1 MIQLFEKDATS
12 FERMGITVLKPVS
25 CIVHEE
31 KNGDF
36 SLEMVVAEDDEL
48 CREERIVFAPTP
60 KNGNQ
65 PFRIYDVERQIGVE
79 KRVKARHVFYDLL
92 DNFLEDV
99 RPTGNGAFALQRL
112 LNETQYPSGFTGTS
126 DIETSATAYWEM
138 KNPVEALI
146 GTDENSFVN
155 RWGGVADRDK
165 FTVTMRK
172 NGGRDNAVRIRY
184 GKNLESCGLHC
195 NYENIV
201 TRIMPTGLKADGQTL
216 LKLPEKYV
224 DSEHVNEYNAPKI
237 LRVHYSNI
245 KVGESEGSYPT
256 EEEAC
261 AALRA
266 AAKSEFESGADLP
279 EITGT
284 ISVVDLRQT
293 REYKTVKALE
303 TIYPFDTLEVEMPGE
318 NGKMTLVSVD
328 MQAYDYN
335 CLTEN
340 YTKITIGEQNY
351 IGDLVKTVLK
361 KVSDKLSEEGIA
373 SLPERVQQATELITT
388 ALGGHVVKRENE
400 LLIMDTK
407 DPKTASRVW
416 RWNLNGLGY
425 SKTGYEGPY
434 ALAMT
439 MDGQINADFIT
450 VGTLSA
456 NLIKSGVLMSKNGA
470 SWINMDDG
478 TFCFRVVKDAWMDVD
493 TGEMSYEYQ
502 KVLELTDKFLHIY
515 GVLKSTEFPNLS
527 VSIGSLPYAN
537 AGGAF
542 AVSDINDE
550 GAMFTVY
557 KDSGNSCYWE
567 ASLHSTGNGYL
578 CKYIKTTEE
587 DIYVENYN
595 FGKVVYFK
603 AGKENFE
610 ISNGVLSIGSQHASF
625 QINSNFSGN
634 VFFNFY
640 EPKEGNYYVERYIFC
655 RGTGSGSDVADVS
668 CKNVYSYGKAYVTD
682 LISIG
687 SDSEN
692 YKNYKLSV
700 FGKAC
705 ADTWEVNS
713 DRNAKENIVEK
724 SDITAIDGIK
734 SLRFYAYDYKTHEDT
749 QKSEAESTWETV
761 QAVKLNTSTPVTEE
775 KSEKT
780 PVHVELGI
788 MTDEA
793 PAEILG
799 IEGKSINL
807 YAYSSY
813 IAKAVQELI
822 EKSDEQEKRIAA
834 LETELQALKN
844 EKSTQ

>member
-12 FERMGITVLKPVS
+12 FERMGIAVLKPVS

-146 GTDENSFVN
+146 GTDENSFIN

-224 DSEHVNEYNAPKI
+224 DSEHLNDYNAPKV

-245 KVGESEGSYPT
+245 KVGENEGDYKT
-256 EEEAC
+256 ETEAC

-266 AAKSEFESGADLP
+266 AAKAEFENGADLP
-279 EITGT
+279 EITGS

-293 REYKTVKALE
+293 REYEAVKALE
-303 TIYPFDTLEVEMPGE
+303 TIYPFDTLEVELPAD
-318 NGKMTLVSVD
+318 NGTMSLVSVN
-328 MQAYDYN
+328 MQAYDYD
-335 CLTEN
+335 CTTER

-351 IGDLVKTVLK
+351 VGDLVKTVLK
-361 KVSDKLSEEGIA
+361 KVSDTLSEEGIA
-373 SLPERVQQATELITT
+373 SLPDRVQKATELITT
-388 ALGGHVVKRENE
+388 ALGGYVVKRENE

-425 SKTGYEGPY
+425 SKTGYDGPY

-456 NLIKSGVLMSKNGA
+456 NLIKGGILMSKNGA
-470 SWINMDDG
+470 SWINMDNG
-478 TFCFRVVKDAWMDVD
+478 TFCFQAVKEAWMDTD
-493 TGEMSYEYQ
+493 TGEMSYEYE
-502 KVLELTDKFLHIY
+502 KVLELVDKVLKIY
-515 GVLKSTEFPNLS
+515 GRLGNLQYPNFYVQIGPNKEKSNGALTCFQDGTAFFRVSKNNDGCAIENGDGTDGTAGIGLDKDGVAMSYMKPGGIFGYLKLTNELYVNTKQ
-527 VSIGSLPYAN
+527 VWIRT
-537 AGGAF
+537 
-542 AVSDINDE
+542 INDTLSISNNRFPYMWINWN
-550 GAMFTVY
+550 AAP
-557 KDSGNSCYWE
+557 SGYQTQSYRF
-567 ASLHSTGNGYL
+567 GNG
-578 CKYIKTTEE
+578 TEGG
-587 DIYVENYN
+587 YAA
-595 FGKVVYFK
+595 VY
-603 AGKENFE
+603 
-610 ISNGVLSIGSQHASF
+610 ASDF
-625 QINSNFSGN
+625 
-634 VFFNFY
+634 V
-640 EPKEGNYYVERYIFC
+640 
-655 RGTGSGSDVADVS
+655 TASDP
-668 CKNVYSYGKAYVTD
+668 D
-682 LISIG
+682 L
-687 SDSEN
+687 
-692 YKNYKLSV
+692 
-700 FGKAC
+700 
-705 ADTWEVNS
+705 
-713 DRNAKENIVEK
+713 KENIKKV
-724 SDITAIDGIK
+724 SDFSALSKIK
-734 SLRFYAYDYKTHEDT
+734 ELLFYSYDFKKTD
-749 QKSEAESTWETV
+749 K
-761 QAVKLNTSTPVTEE
+761 EE
-775 KSEKT
+775 RHCS
-780 PVHVELGI
+780 LGI
-788 MTDEA
+788 MAPEA
-793 PAEILG
+793 PEEIQSDDRKA
-799 IEGKSINL
+799 IKMYEYTNL
-807 YAYSSY
+807 
-813 IAKAVQELI
+813 IAKSVQELI
-822 EKSDEQEKRIAA
+822 EKYDEQEKRIAV
-834 LETELQALKN
+834 LETELQTLKN
-844 EKSTQ
+844 KKSAQ

>member
-12 FERMGITVLKPVS
+12 FERMGIAVLKPVS

-60 KNGNQ
+60 KTETSL
-65 PFRIYDVERQIGVE
+65 FCIYDVERQIGVE

-224 DSEHVNEYNAPKI
+224 DSEHLNDYNAPKV

-245 KVGESEGSYPT
+245 KVGENEGDYKT
-256 EEEAC
+256 ETEAC

-266 AAKSEFESGADLP
+266 AAKAEFENGADLP
-279 EITGT
+279 EITGS

-293 REYKTVKALE
+293 REYEAVKALE
-303 TIYPFDTLEVEMPGE
+303 TIYPFDTLEVELPAD
-318 NGKMTLVSVD
+318 NGTMSLVSVN
-328 MQAYDYN
+328 MQAYDYD
-335 CLTEN
+335 CTTER

-351 IGDLVKTVLK
+351 VGDLVKTVLK
-361 KVSDKLSEEGIA
+361 KVSDTLSEEGIA
-373 SLPERVQQATELITT
+373 SLPDRVQKATELITT
-388 ALGGHVVKRENE
+388 ALGGYVVKRENE

-425 SKTGYEGPY
+425 SKTGYDGPY

-439 MDGQINADFIT
+439 MDGQIDADFIT

-456 NLIKSGVLMSKNGA
+456 NLIKGGILMSKNGA
-470 SWINMDDG
+470 SWINMDNG
-478 TFCFRVVKDAWMDVD
+478 TFCFQAVKEAWMDTD
-493 TGEMSYEYQ
+493 TGKCRMSMRR
-502 KVLELTDKFLHIY
+502 FL
-515 GVLKSTEFPNLS
+515 NL
-527 VSIGSLPYAN
+527 
-537 AGGAF
+537 
-542 AVSDINDE
+542 
-550 GAMFTVY
+550 
-557 KDSGNSCYWE
+557 
-567 ASLHSTGNGYL
+567 
-578 CKYIKTTEE
+578 
-587 DIYVENYN
+587 
-595 FGKVVYFK
+595 
-603 AGKENFE
+603 
-610 ISNGVLSIGSQHASF
+610 
-625 QINSNFSGN
+625 
-634 VFFNFY
+634 
-640 EPKEGNYYVERYIFC
+640 
-655 RGTGSGSDVADVS
+655 
-668 CKNVYSYGKAYVTD
+668 
-682 LISIG
+682 
-687 SDSEN
+687 
-692 YKNYKLSV
+692 
-700 FGKAC
+700 
-705 ADTWEVNS
+705 
-713 DRNAKENIVEK
+713 
-724 SDITAIDGIK
+724 
-734 SLRFYAYDYKTHEDT
+734 
-749 QKSEAESTWETV
+749 
-761 QAVKLNTSTPVTEE
+761 
-775 KSEKT
+775 
-780 PVHVELGI
+780 
-788 MTDEA
+788 
-793 PAEILG
+793 
-799 IEGKSINL
+799 
-807 YAYSSY
+807 
-813 IAKAVQELI
+813 
-822 EKSDEQEKRIAA
+822 
-834 LETELQALKN
+834 
-844 EKSTQ
+844 

>member
-12 FERMGITVLKPVS
+12 FERMGIAVLKPVS

-224 DSEHVNEYNAPKI
+224 DSEHLNDYNAPKV

-245 KVGESEGSYPT
+245 KVGENEGDYKT
-256 EEEAC
+256 ETEAC

-266 AAKSEFESGADLP
+266 AAKAEFENGADLP
-279 EITGT
+279 EITGS

-293 REYKTVKALE
+293 REYEAVKALE
-303 TIYPFDTLEVEMPGE
+303 TIYPFDTLEVELPAD
-318 NGKMTLVSVD
+318 NGTMSLVSVN
-328 MQAYDYN
+328 MQAYDYD
-335 CLTEN
+335 CTTER

-351 IGDLVKTVLK
+351 VGDLVKTVLK
-361 KVSDKLSEEGIA
+361 KVSDTLSEEGIA
-373 SLPERVQQATELITT
+373 SLPDRVQKATELITT
-388 ALGGHVVKRENE
+388 ALGGYVVKRENE

-425 SKTGYEGPY
+425 SKTGYDGPY

-456 NLIKSGVLMSKNGA
+456 NLIKGGILMSKNGA
-470 SWINMDDG
+470 SWINMDNG
-478 TFCFRVVKDAWMDVD
+478 TFCFQAVKEAWMDTD
-493 TGEMSYEYQ
+493 TGEMSYEYE
-502 KVLELTDKFLHIY
+502 KVLELVDKVLKIY
-515 GVLKSTEFPNLS
+515 GRLGNLQYPNFYVQIGPNKEKSNGALTCFQDGTAFFRVSKNNDGCAIENGDGTDGTAGIGLDKDGVAMSYMKPGGIFGYLKLTNELYVNTKQ
-527 VSIGSLPYAN
+527 VWIRT
-537 AGGAF
+537 
-542 AVSDINDE
+542 INDTLSISNNRFPYMWINWN
-550 GAMFTVY
+550 AAP
-557 KDSGNSCYWE
+557 SGYQTQSYRF
-567 ASLHSTGNGYL
+567 GNG
-578 CKYIKTTEE
+578 TEGG
-587 DIYVENYN
+587 YAA
-595 FGKVVYFK
+595 VY
-603 AGKENFE
+603 
-610 ISNGVLSIGSQHASF
+610 ASDF
-625 QINSNFSGN
+625 
-634 VFFNFY
+634 V
-640 EPKEGNYYVERYIFC
+640 
-655 RGTGSGSDVADVS
+655 TASDP
-668 CKNVYSYGKAYVTD
+668 D
-682 LISIG
+682 L
-687 SDSEN
+687 
-692 YKNYKLSV
+692 
-700 FGKAC
+700 
-705 ADTWEVNS
+705 
-713 DRNAKENIVEK
+713 KENIKKV
-724 SDITAIDGIK
+724 SDFSALSKIK
-734 SLRFYAYDYKTHEDT
+734 ELLFYSYDFKKTD
-749 QKSEAESTWETV
+749 K
-761 QAVKLNTSTPVTEE
+761 EE
-775 KSEKT
+775 RHCS
-780 PVHVELGI
+780 LGI
-788 MTDEA
+788 MAPEA
-793 PAEILG
+793 PEEIQSDDRKA
-799 IEGKSINL
+799 IKMYEYTNL
-807 YAYSSY
+807 
-813 IAKAVQELI
+813 IAKSVQELI
-822 EKSDEQEKRIAA
+822 EKYDEQEKRIAV
-834 LETELQALKN
+834 LETELQTLKN
-844 EKSTQ
+844 KKSAQ

>member
-12 FERMGITVLKPVS
+12 FERMGIAVLKPVS

-224 DSEHVNEYNAPKI
+224 DSEHLNDYNAPKV

-245 KVGESEGSYPT
+245 KVGENEGDYKT
-256 EEEAC
+256 ETEAC

-266 AAKSEFESGADLP
+266 AAKAEFENGADLP
-279 EITGT
+279 EITGS

-293 REYKTVKALE
+293 REYEAVKALE
-303 TIYPFDTLEVEMPGE
+303 TIYPFDTLEVELPAD
-318 NGKMTLVSVD
+318 NGTMSLVSVN
-328 MQAYDYN
+328 MQAYDYD
-335 CLTEN
+335 CTTER

-351 IGDLVKTVLK
+351 VGDLVKTVLK
-361 KVSDKLSEEGIA
+361 KVSDTLSEEGIA
-373 SLPERVQQATELITT
+373 SLPDRVQKATELITT
-388 ALGGHVVKRENE
+388 ALGGYVVKRENE

-425 SKTGYEGPY
+425 SKTGYDGPY

-456 NLIKSGVLMSKNGA
+456 NLIKGGILMSKNGA
-470 SWINMDDG
+470 SWINMDNG
-478 TFCFRVVKDAWMDVD
+478 TFCFQAVKEAWMDTD
-493 TGEMSYEYQ
+493 TGEMSYEYE
-502 KVLELTDKFLHIY
+502 KVLELVDKVLKIY
-515 GVLKSTEFPNLS
+515 GRLGNLQYPNFYVQIGPNKEKSNGALTCFQDGTAFFRVSKNNDGCAIENGDGTDGTAGIGLDKDGVAMSYMKPGGIFGYLKLTNELYVNTKQ
-527 VSIGSLPYAN
+527 VWIRT
-537 AGGAF
+537 
-542 AVSDINDE
+542 INDTLSISNNRFPYMWINWNAAPSGYQTQSYRFGNGTE
-550 GAMFTVY
+550 GGY
-557 KDSGNSCYWE
+557 
-567 ASLHSTGNGYL
+567 ASLY
-578 CKYIKTTEE
+578 
-587 DIYVENYN
+587 
-595 FGKVVYFK
+595 
-603 AGKENFE
+603 
-610 ISNGVLSIGSQHASF
+610 ASDF
-625 QINSNFSGN
+625 
-634 VFFNFY
+634 V
-640 EPKEGNYYVERYIFC
+640 
-655 RGTGSGSDVADVS
+655 TASDP
-668 CKNVYSYGKAYVTD
+668 D
-682 LISIG
+682 L
-687 SDSEN
+687 
-692 YKNYKLSV
+692 
-700 FGKAC
+700 
-705 ADTWEVNS
+705 
-713 DRNAKENIVEK
+713 KENIKKV
-724 SDITAIDGIK
+724 SDFSALSKIQK
-734 SLRFYAYDYKTHEDT
+734 LMFYSYDFKKTD
-749 QKSEAESTWETV
+749 K
-761 QAVKLNTSTPVTEE
+761 EE
-775 KSEKT
+775 RHCS
-780 PVHVELGI
+780 LGI
-788 MTDEA
+788 MAPEA
-793 PAEILG
+793 PEEIQSDDKKAIKLYEYMNL
-799 IEGKSINL
+799 IAKSI
-807 YAYSSY
+807 
-813 IAKAVQELI
+813 QELI
-822 EKSDEQEKRIAA
+822 GKSDEQEKRIAA
-834 LETELQALKN
+834 LEMELQALKN
-844 EKSTQ
+844 EKSAQ

>member
-12 FERMGITVLKPVS
+12 FERMGIAVLKPVS

-224 DSEHVNEYNAPKI
+224 DSEHLNDYNAPKV

-245 KVGESEGSYPT
+245 KVGENEGDYKT
-256 EEEAC
+256 ETEAC

-266 AAKSEFESGADLP
+266 AAKAEFENGADLP
-279 EITGT
+279 EITGS

-293 REYKTVKALE
+293 REYEAVKALE
-303 TIYPFDTLEVEMPGE
+303 TIYPFDTLEVELPAD
-318 NGKMTLVSVD
+318 NGTMSLVSVN
-328 MQAYDYN
+328 MQAYDYD
-335 CLTEN
+335 CTTER

-351 IGDLVKTVLK
+351 VGDLVKTVLK
-361 KVSDKLSEEGIA
+361 KVSDTLSEEGIA
-373 SLPERVQQATELITT
+373 SLPDRVQKATELITT
-388 ALGGHVVKRENE
+388 ALGGYVVKRENE

-425 SKTGYEGPY
+425 SKTGYDGPY

-456 NLIKSGVLMSKNGA
+456 NLIKGGILMSKNGA
-470 SWINMDDG
+470 SWINMDNG
-478 TFCFRVVKDAWMDVD
+478 TFCFQAVKEAWMDTD
-493 TGEMSYEYQ
+493 TGEMSYEYE
-502 KVLELTDKFLHIY
+502 KVLELVDKVLKIY
-515 GVLKSTEFPNLS
+515 GRLGNLQYPNFYVQIGPNKEKSNGALTCFQDGTAIFRASKNNDGCVIDHGDGTDGTASISLNKDGAAISYLKPGGIFGYLKLTNELYVNTKQVWIRTINDTLSISNNRFPYMWINWNAAPSGYQPQSYRFGNGTEGGYAS
-527 VSIGSLPYAN
+527 VYAADFVTASDPALKEN
-537 AGGAF
+537 VKK
-542 AVSDINDE
+542 VSDFS
-550 GAMFTVY
+550 A
-557 KDSGNSCYWE
+557 
-567 ASLHSTGNGYL
+567 
-578 CKYIKTTEE
+578 
-587 DIYVENYN
+587 
-595 FGKVVYFK
+595 
-603 AGKENFE
+603 
-610 ISNGVLSIGSQHASF
+610 LSKIQKLLF
-625 QINSNFSGN
+625 
-634 VFFNFY
+634 
-640 EPKEGNYYVERYIFC
+640 
-655 RGTGSGSDVADVS
+655 
-668 CKNVYSYGKAYVTD
+668 YSYDFKKAD
-682 LISIG
+682 
-687 SDSEN
+687 
-692 YKNYKLSV
+692 
-700 FGKAC
+700 KAERHC
-705 ADTWEVNS
+705 S
-713 DRNAKENIVEK
+713 
-724 SDITAIDGIK
+724 
-734 SLRFYAYDYKTHEDT
+734 
-749 QKSEAESTWETV
+749 
-761 QAVKLNTSTPVTEE
+761 
-775 KSEKT
+775 
-780 PVHVELGI
+780 LGI
-788 MTDEA
+788 MAPEA
-793 PAEILG
+793 PEEIQSDDRKA
-799 IEGKSINL
+799 IKMYEYTNL
-807 YAYSSY
+807 
-813 IAKAVQELI
+813 IAKSVQELI
-822 EKSDEQEKRIAA
+822 EKYDEQEKRIAV
-834 LETELQALKN
+834 LETELQTLKN
-844 EKSTQ
+844 KKSAQ

>member
-12 FERMGITVLKPVS
+12 FERMGIAVLKPVS

-224 DSEHVNEYNAPKI
+224 DSEHLNDYNAPKV

-245 KVGESEGSYPT
+245 KVGENEGDYKT
-256 EEEAC
+256 ETEAC

-266 AAKSEFESGADLP
+266 AAKAEFENGADLP
-279 EITGT
+279 EITGS

-293 REYKTVKALE
+293 REYEAVKALE
-303 TIYPFDTLEVEMPGE
+303 TIYPFDTLEVELPAD
-318 NGKMTLVSVD
+318 NGTMSLVSVN
-328 MQAYDYN
+328 MQAYDYD
-335 CLTEN
+335 CTTER

-351 IGDLVKTVLK
+351 VGDLVKTVLK
-361 KVSDKLSEEGIA
+361 KVSDTLSEEGIA
-373 SLPERVQQATELITT
+373 SLPDRVQKATELITT
-388 ALGGHVVKRENE
+388 ALGGYVVKRENE

-425 SKTGYEGPY
+425 SKTGYDGPY

-456 NLIKSGVLMSKNGA
+456 NLIKGGILMSKNGA
-470 SWINMDDG
+470 SWINMDNG
-478 TFCFRVVKDAWMDVD
+478 TFCFQAVKEAWMDTD
-493 TGEMSYEYQ
+493 TGEMSYEYE
-502 KVLELTDKFLHIY
+502 KVLELVDKVLKIY
-515 GVLKSTEFPNLS
+515 GRLGNLQYPNFYVQIGPNKEKSNGALTCFQDGTAIFRASKNNDGCVIDHGDGTDGTASISLNKDGAAISYSKPGGIFGYLKLTNELYVNTKQ
-527 VSIGSLPYAN
+527 VWIRT
-537 AGGAF
+537 
-542 AVSDINDE
+542 INDTLSISNNRFPYMWINWN
-550 GAMFTVY
+550 AAP
-557 KDSGNSCYWE
+557 SGYQPQSYRF
-567 ASLHSTGNGYL
+567 GNG
-578 CKYIKTTEE
+578 TEGG
-587 DIYVENYN
+587 YAA
-595 FGKVVYFK
+595 VY
-603 AGKENFE
+603 
-610 ISNGVLSIGSQHASF
+610 ASDF
-625 QINSNFSGN
+625 
-634 VFFNFY
+634 V
-640 EPKEGNYYVERYIFC
+640 
-655 RGTGSGSDVADVS
+655 TASDP
-668 CKNVYSYGKAYVTD
+668 D
-682 LISIG
+682 L
-687 SDSEN
+687 
-692 YKNYKLSV
+692 
-700 FGKAC
+700 
-705 ADTWEVNS
+705 
-713 DRNAKENIVEK
+713 KENIKKV
-724 SDITAIDGIK
+724 SDFSALSKIK
-734 SLRFYAYDYKTHEDT
+734 ELLFYSYDFKKTD
-749 QKSEAESTWETV
+749 K
-761 QAVKLNTSTPVTEE
+761 EE
-775 KSEKT
+775 RHCS
-780 PVHVELGI
+780 LGI
-788 MTDEA
+788 MAPEA
-793 PAEILG
+793 PEEIQSDDRKA
-799 IEGKSINL
+799 IKMYEYTNL
-807 YAYSSY
+807 
-813 IAKAVQELI
+813 IAKSVQELI
-822 EKSDEQEKRIAA
+822 EKYDEQEKRIAV
-834 LETELQALKN
+834 LETELQTLKNKKSAQSRALFAFKREEKLCKIFFLKLEDSALKAQAM
-844 EKSTQ
+844 S

>member
-12 FERMGITVLKPVS
+12 FERMGIAVLKPVS

-36 SLEMVVAEDDEL
+36 SLEMVVSEDDEL

-79 KRVKARHVFYDLL
+79 KRIKARHVFYDLL

-172 NGGRDNAVRIRY
+172 NGGRENAVRIRY

-224 DSEHVNEYNAPKI
+224 DSEHLNDYNAPKV

-245 KVGESEGSYPT
+245 KVGENEGDYKT
-256 EEEAC
+256 ETEAC

-266 AAKSEFESGADLP
+266 AAKAEFENGADLP
-279 EITGT
+279 EITGS

-293 REYKTVKALE
+293 REYEAVKALE
-303 TIYPFDTLEVEMPGE
+303 TIYPFDTLEVELPAD
-318 NGKMTLVSVD
+318 NGTMSLVSVN
-328 MQAYDYN
+328 MQAYDYD
-335 CLTEN
+335 CTTER

-351 IGDLVKTVLK
+351 VGDLVKTVLK
-361 KVSDKLSEEGIA
+361 KVSDTLSEEGIA
-373 SLPERVQQATELITT
+373 SLPDRVQKATELITT
-388 ALGGHVVKRENE
+388 ALGGYVVKRENE

-425 SKTGYEGPY
+425 SKTGYDGPY

-456 NLIKSGVLMSKNGA
+456 NLIKGGILMSKNGA
-470 SWINMDDG
+470 SWINMDNG
-478 TFCFRVVKDAWMDVD
+478 TFCFQAVKEAWMDTD
-493 TGEMSYEYQ
+493 TGEMSYEYE
-502 KVLELTDKFLHIY
+502 KVLELVDKVLKIY
-515 GVLKSTEFPNLS
+515 GRLGNLQYPNFYVQIGPNKEKSNGALTCFQDGTAFFRVSKNNDGCAIENGDGTDGTAGIGLDKDGVAMSYMKPGGIFGYLKLTNELYVNTKQ
-527 VSIGSLPYAN
+527 VWIRT
-537 AGGAF
+537 
-542 AVSDINDE
+542 INDTLSISNNRFPYMWINWN
-550 GAMFTVY
+550 AAP
-557 KDSGNSCYWE
+557 SGYQTQSYRF
-567 ASLHSTGNGYL
+567 GNG
-578 CKYIKTTEE
+578 TEGG
-587 DIYVENYN
+587 YAA
-595 FGKVVYFK
+595 VY
-603 AGKENFE
+603 
-610 ISNGVLSIGSQHASF
+610 ASDF
-625 QINSNFSGN
+625 
-634 VFFNFY
+634 V
-640 EPKEGNYYVERYIFC
+640 
-655 RGTGSGSDVADVS
+655 TASDP
-668 CKNVYSYGKAYVTD
+668 D
-682 LISIG
+682 L
-687 SDSEN
+687 
-692 YKNYKLSV
+692 
-700 FGKAC
+700 
-705 ADTWEVNS
+705 
-713 DRNAKENIVEK
+713 KENIKKV
-724 SDITAIDGIK
+724 SDFSALSKIK
-734 SLRFYAYDYKTHEDT
+734 ELLFYSYDFKKTD
-749 QKSEAESTWETV
+749 K
-761 QAVKLNTSTPVTEE
+761 EE
-775 KSEKT
+775 RHCS
-780 PVHVELGI
+780 LGI
-788 MTDEA
+788 MAPEA
-793 PAEILG
+793 PEEIQSDDRKA
-799 IEGKSINL
+799 IKMYEYTNL
-807 YAYSSY
+807 
-813 IAKAVQELI
+813 IAKSVQELI
-822 EKSDEQEKRIAA
+822 EKYDEQEKRIAV
-834 LETELQALKN
+834 LETELQTLKN
-844 EKSTQ
+844 KKSAQ

>member
-12 FERMGITVLKPVS
+12 FERMGIAVLKPVS

-224 DSEHVNEYNAPKI
+224 DSEHLNDYNAPKV

-245 KVGESEGSYPT
+245 KVGENEGDYKT
-256 EEEAC
+256 ETEAC

-266 AAKSEFESGADLP
+266 AAKAEFENGADLP
-279 EITGT
+279 EITGS

-293 REYKTVKALE
+293 REYEAVKALE
-303 TIYPFDTLEVEMPGE
+303 TIYPFDTLEVELPAD
-318 NGKMTLVSVD
+318 NGTMSLVSVN
-328 MQAYDYN
+328 MQAYDYD
-335 CLTEN
+335 CTTER

-351 IGDLVKTVLK
+351 VGDLVKTVLK
-361 KVSDKLSEEGIA
+361 KVSDTLSEEGIA
-373 SLPERVQQATELITT
+373 SLPDRVQKATELITT
-388 ALGGHVVKRENE
+388 ALGGYVVKRENE

-425 SKTGYEGPY
+425 SKTGYDGPY

-456 NLIKSGVLMSKNGA
+456 NLIKGGILMSKNGA
-470 SWINMDDG
+470 SWINMDNG
-478 TFCFRVVKDAWMDVD
+478 TFCFQAVKEAWMDTD
-493 TGEMSYEYQ
+493 TGEMSYEYE
-502 KVLELTDKFLHIY
+502 KVLELVDKVLKIY
-515 GVLKSTEFPNLS
+515 GRLGNLQYPNFYVQIGPNKEKSNGALTCFQDGTAFFRVSKNNDGCAIENGDGTDGTAGIGLDKDGVAMSYMKPGGIFGYLKLTNELYVNTKQVWIRTMNDTLSISNNRFPYMWINW
-527 VSIGSLPYAN
+527 N
-537 AGGAF
+537 AAP
-542 AVSDINDE
+542 
-550 GAMFTVY
+550 
-557 KDSGNSCYWE
+557 SGYQTQSYRF
-567 ASLHSTGNGYL
+567 GNG
-578 CKYIKTTEE
+578 TEGG
-587 DIYVENYN
+587 YAA
-595 FGKVVYFK
+595 VY
-603 AGKENFE
+603 
-610 ISNGVLSIGSQHASF
+610 ASDF
-625 QINSNFSGN
+625 
-634 VFFNFY
+634 V
-640 EPKEGNYYVERYIFC
+640 
-655 RGTGSGSDVADVS
+655 TASDP
-668 CKNVYSYGKAYVTD
+668 D
-682 LISIG
+682 L
-687 SDSEN
+687 
-692 YKNYKLSV
+692 
-700 FGKAC
+700 
-705 ADTWEVNS
+705 
-713 DRNAKENIVEK
+713 KENIKKV
-724 SDITAIDGIK
+724 SDFSALSKIK
-734 SLRFYAYDYKTHEDT
+734 ELLFYSYDFKKTD
-749 QKSEAESTWETV
+749 KAERHCS
-761 QAVKLNTSTPVTEE
+761 
-775 KSEKT
+775 
-780 PVHVELGI
+780 LGI
-788 MTDEA
+788 MAPEA
-793 PAEILG
+793 PEEIQSDDRKA
-799 IEGKSINL
+799 IKMYEYTNL
-807 YAYSSY
+807 
-813 IAKAVQELI
+813 IAKSVQELI
-822 EKSDEQEKRIAA
+822 EKYDEQEKRIAV
-834 LETELQALKN
+834 LETELQTLKN
-844 EKSTQ
+844 KKSAQ

>member
-12 FERMGITVLKPVS
+12 FERMGIAVLKPVS
-25 CIVHEE
+25 CVVHEE

-79 KRVKARHVFYDLL
+79 KRIKARHVFYDLL

-172 NGGRDNAVRIRY
+172 NGGRENAVRIRY

-224 DSEHVNEYNAPKI
+224 DSEHLNDYNAPKV

-245 KVGESEGSYPT
+245 KVGENEGDYKT
-256 EEEAC
+256 ETEAC

-266 AAKSEFESGADLP
+266 AAKAEFENGADLP
-279 EITGT
+279 EITGS

-293 REYKTVKALE
+293 REYEAVKALE
-303 TIYPFDTLEVEMPGE
+303 TIYPFDTLEVELPAD
-318 NGKMTLVSVD
+318 NGTMSLVSVN
-328 MQAYDYN
+328 MQAYDYD
-335 CLTEN
+335 CTTER

-351 IGDLVKTVLK
+351 VGDLVKTVLK
-361 KVSDKLSEEGIA
+361 KVSDTLSEEGIA
-373 SLPERVQQATELITT
+373 SLPDRVQKATELITT
-388 ALGGHVVKRENE
+388 ALGGYVVKRENE

-425 SKTGYEGPY
+425 SKTGYDGPY

-456 NLIKSGVLMSKNGA
+456 NLIKGGILMSKNGA
-470 SWINMDDG
+470 SWINMDNG
-478 TFCFRVVKDAWMDVD
+478 TFCFQAVKEAWMDTD

-502 KVLELTDKFLHIY
+502 TVMELKNKLLSIY
-515 GVLKSTEFPNLS
+515 GILKSTEFPNLS
-527 VSIGSLPYAN
+527 VTIGSLPYAN
-537 AGGAF
+537 AEGAF
-542 AVSDINDE
+542 AVSDSNDE
-550 GAMFTVY
+550 GAIFTAY
-557 KDSGNSCYWE
+557 KDYENNCYWE
-567 ASLHSTGNGYL
+567 ASMHSTPTGYL
-578 CKYIKTTEE
+578 TKYIKTTEE
-587 DIYVENYN
+587 DISVENYN
-595 FGKVVYFK
+595 FGKTVYFK
-603 AGKENFE
+603 AGKEDFE
-610 ISNGVLSIGSQHASF
+610 LTNGVLSVSSRHASF
-625 QINSNFSGN
+625 QINSNFNGN
-634 VFFNFY
+634 IFFNFY
-640 EPKEGNYYVERYIFC
+640 KPKVDNYYVEKYIFC
-655 RGTGSGSDVADVS
+655 RGTENGADRADVL
-668 CKNVYSYGKAYVTD
+668 CK
-682 LISIG
+682 SIYCTVG
-687 SDSEN
+687 
-692 YKNYKLSV
+692 V
-700 FGKAC
+700 FGGETK
-705 ADTWEVNS
+705 WKN
-713 DRNAKENIVEK
+713 
-724 SDITAIDGIK
+724 TALNVTGDGYIDGDCYAKNFYNISSREAKTNIK
-734 SLRFYAYDYKTHEDT
+734 S
-749 QKSEAESTWETV
+749 QTV
-761 QAVKLNTSTPVTEE
+761 QALPKIEKLKFYSYDFKETEE
-775 KSEKT
+775 TSLNSN
-780 PVHVELGI
+780 VSHVEIGLI
-788 MTDEA
+788 TDEA
-793 PAEILG
+793 PTEI
-799 IEGKSINL
+799 KSEDGNAIDL
-807 YAYSSY
+807 YAYISLT
-813 IAKAVQELI
+813 AKAVQELVAKC
-822 EKSDEQEKRIAA
+822 EEQEKRIAD
-834 LETELQALKN
+834 LEAELQTLKN
-844 EKSTQ
+844 KKSAQ

>member
-12 FERMGITVLKPVS
+12 FERMGIAVLKPVS
-25 CIVHEE
+25 CVVHEE

-79 KRVKARHVFYDLL
+79 KRIKARHVFYDLL

-172 NGGRDNAVRIRY
+172 NGGRENAVRIRY

-224 DSEHVNEYNAPKI
+224 DSEHLNDYNAPKV

-245 KVGESEGSYPT
+245 KVGENEGDYKT
-256 EEEAC
+256 ETEAC

-266 AAKSEFESGADLP
+266 AAKAEFENGADLP
-279 EITGT
+279 EITGS

-293 REYKTVKALE
+293 REYEAVKALE
-303 TIYPFDTLEVEMPGE
+303 TIYPFDTLEVELPAD
-318 NGKMTLVSVD
+318 NGTMSLVSVN
-328 MQAYDYN
+328 MQAYDYD
-335 CLTEN
+335 CTTER

-351 IGDLVKTVLK
+351 VGDLVKTVLK
-361 KVSDKLSEEGIA
+361 KVSDTLSEEGIA
-373 SLPERVQQATELITT
+373 SLPDRVQKATELITT
-388 ALGGHVVKRENE
+388 ALGGYVVKRENE

-425 SKTGYEGPY
+425 SKTGYDGPY

-456 NLIKSGVLMSKNGA
+456 NLIKGGILMSKNGA
-470 SWINMDDG
+470 SWINMDNG
-478 TFCFRVVKDAWMDVD
+478 TFCFQAVKEAWMDTD
-493 TGEMSYEYQ
+493 TGEMSYEYE
-502 KVLELTDKFLHIY
+502 KVLELVDKVLKIY
-515 GVLKSTEFPNLS
+515 GRLGNLQYPNFYVQIGPNKEKSNGALTCFQDGTAFFRVSKNNDGCAIENGDGTDGTAGIGLDKDGVAMSYMKPGGIFGYLKLTNELYVNTKQ
-527 VSIGSLPYAN
+527 VWIRT
-537 AGGAF
+537 
-542 AVSDINDE
+542 INDTLSISNNRFPYMWINWN
-550 GAMFTVY
+550 AAP
-557 KDSGNSCYWE
+557 SGYQTQSYRF
-567 ASLHSTGNGYL
+567 GNG
-578 CKYIKTTEE
+578 TEGG
-587 DIYVENYN
+587 YAA
-595 FGKVVYFK
+595 VY
-603 AGKENFE
+603 
-610 ISNGVLSIGSQHASF
+610 ASDF
-625 QINSNFSGN
+625 
-634 VFFNFY
+634 V
-640 EPKEGNYYVERYIFC
+640 
-655 RGTGSGSDVADVS
+655 TASDP
-668 CKNVYSYGKAYVTD
+668 D
-682 LISIG
+682 L
-687 SDSEN
+687 
-692 YKNYKLSV
+692 
-700 FGKAC
+700 
-705 ADTWEVNS
+705 
-713 DRNAKENIVEK
+713 KENIKKV
-724 SDITAIDGIK
+724 SDFSALSKIK
-734 SLRFYAYDYKTHEDT
+734 ELLFYSYDFKKTD
-749 QKSEAESTWETV
+749 K
-761 QAVKLNTSTPVTEE
+761 EE
-775 KSEKT
+775 RHCS
-780 PVHVELGI
+780 LGI
-788 MTDEA
+788 MAPEA
-793 PAEILG
+793 PEEIQSDDRKA
-799 IEGKSINL
+799 IKMYEYTNL
-807 YAYSSY
+807 
-813 IAKAVQELI
+813 IAKSVQELI
-822 EKSDEQEKRIAA
+822 EKYDEQEKRIAV
-834 LETELQALKN
+834 LETELQTLKN
-844 EKSTQ
+844 KKSAQ

>member
-12 FERMGITVLKPVS
+12 FERMGIAVLKPVS

-224 DSEHVNEYNAPKI
+224 DSEHLNDYNAPKV

-245 KVGESEGSYPT
+245 KVGENEGDYKT
-256 EEEAC
+256 ETEAC

-266 AAKSEFESGADLP
+266 AAKAEFENGADLP
-279 EITGT
+279 EITGS

-293 REYKTVKALE
+293 REYEAVKALE
-303 TIYPFDTLEVEMPGE
+303 TIYPFDTLEVELPAD
-318 NGKMTLVSVD
+318 NGTMSLVSVN
-328 MQAYDYN
+328 MQAYDYD
-335 CLTEN
+335 CTTER

-351 IGDLVKTVLK
+351 VGDLVKTVLK
-361 KVSDKLSEEGIA
+361 KVSDTLSEEGIA
-373 SLPERVQQATELITT
+373 SLPDRVQKATELITT
-388 ALGGHVVKRENE
+388 ALGGYVVKRENE

-425 SKTGYEGPY
+425 SKTGYDGPY

-439 MDGQINADFIT
+439 MDGQIDADFIT

-456 NLIKSGVLMSKNGA
+456 NLIKGGILMSKNGA
-470 SWINMDDG
+470 SWINMDNG
-478 TFCFRVVKDAWMDVD
+478 TFCFQAVKEAWMDTD
-493 TGEMSYEYQ
+493 TGEMSYEYE
-502 KVLELTDKFLHIY
+502 KVLELVDKVLKIY
-515 GVLKSTEFPNLS
+515 GRLGNLQYPNFYVQIGPNKEKSNGALTCFQDGTAIFRASKNNDGCVIDHGDGTDGTASISLNKDGAAISYSKPGGIFGYLKLTNELYVNTKQVWIRTINDTLSISNNRFPYMWINWNAAPSGYQPQSYRFGNGTEGGYAS
-527 VSIGSLPYAN
+527 VYAADFVTASDPALKEN
-537 AGGAF
+537 VKK
-542 AVSDINDE
+542 VSDFS
-550 GAMFTVY
+550 A
-557 KDSGNSCYWE
+557 
-567 ASLHSTGNGYL
+567 
-578 CKYIKTTEE
+578 
-587 DIYVENYN
+587 
-595 FGKVVYFK
+595 
-603 AGKENFE
+603 
-610 ISNGVLSIGSQHASF
+610 LSKIQKLLF
-625 QINSNFSGN
+625 
-634 VFFNFY
+634 
-640 EPKEGNYYVERYIFC
+640 
-655 RGTGSGSDVADVS
+655 
-668 CKNVYSYGKAYVTD
+668 YSYDFKKAD
-682 LISIG
+682 
-687 SDSEN
+687 
-692 YKNYKLSV
+692 
-700 FGKAC
+700 KAERHC
-705 ADTWEVNS
+705 S
-713 DRNAKENIVEK
+713 
-724 SDITAIDGIK
+724 
-734 SLRFYAYDYKTHEDT
+734 
-749 QKSEAESTWETV
+749 
-761 QAVKLNTSTPVTEE
+761 
-775 KSEKT
+775 
-780 PVHVELGI
+780 LGI
-788 MTDEA
+788 MAPEA
-793 PAEILG
+793 PQEIQSDD
-799 IEGKSINL
+799 GKAIKLYEYINL
-807 YAYSSY
+807 T
-813 IAKAVQELI
+813 AKAVQEL
-822 EKSDEQEKRIAA
+822 SEQVKAQA
-834 LETELQALKN
+834 QKLEDLEARLAVL
-844 EKSTQ
+844 EA

>member
-12 FERMGITVLKPVS
+12 FERMGIAVLKPVS
-25 CIVHEE
+25 CVVHEE

-79 KRVKARHVFYDLL
+79 KRIKARHVFYDLL

-172 NGGRDNAVRIRY
+172 NGGRENAVRIRY

-224 DSEHVNEYNAPKI
+224 DSEHLNDYNAPKV

-245 KVGESEGSYPT
+245 KVGENEGDYKT
-256 EEEAC
+256 ETEAC

-266 AAKSEFESGADLP
+266 AAKAEFENGADLP
-279 EITGT
+279 EITGS

-293 REYKTVKALE
+293 REYEAVKALE
-303 TIYPFDTLEVEMPGE
+303 TIYPFDTLEVELPAD
-318 NGKMTLVSVD
+318 NGTMSLVSVN
-328 MQAYDYN
+328 MQAYDYD
-335 CLTEN
+335 CTTER

-351 IGDLVKTVLK
+351 VGDLVKTVLK
-361 KVSDKLSEEGIA
+361 KVSDTLSEEGIA
-373 SLPERVQQATELITT
+373 SLPDRVQKATELITT
-388 ALGGHVVKRENE
+388 ALGGYVVKRENE

-425 SKTGYEGPY
+425 SKTGYDGPY

-456 NLIKSGVLMSKNGA
+456 NLIKGGILMSKNGA
-470 SWINMDDG
+470 SWINMDNG
-478 TFCFRVVKDAWMDVD
+478 TFCFQAVKEAWMDTD
-493 TGEMSYEYQ
+493 TGEMSYEYE
-502 KVLELTDKFLHIY
+502 KVLELVDKVLKIY
-515 GVLKSTEFPNLS
+515 GRLGNLQYPNFYVQIGPNKEKSNGALTCFQDGTAFFRVSKNNDGCAIENGDGTDGTAGIGLDKDGVAMSYMKPGGIFGYLKLTNELYVNTKQ
-527 VSIGSLPYAN
+527 VWIRT
-537 AGGAF
+537 
-542 AVSDINDE
+542 INDTLSISNNRFPYMWINWN
-550 GAMFTVY
+550 AAP
-557 KDSGNSCYWE
+557 SGYQTQSYRF
-567 ASLHSTGNGYL
+567 GNG
-578 CKYIKTTEE
+578 TEGG
-587 DIYVENYN
+587 YAA
-595 FGKVVYFK
+595 VY
-603 AGKENFE
+603 
-610 ISNGVLSIGSQHASF
+610 ASDF
-625 QINSNFSGN
+625 
-634 VFFNFY
+634 V
-640 EPKEGNYYVERYIFC
+640 
-655 RGTGSGSDVADVS
+655 TASDP
-668 CKNVYSYGKAYVTD
+668 D
-682 LISIG
+682 L
-687 SDSEN
+687 
-692 YKNYKLSV
+692 
-700 FGKAC
+700 
-705 ADTWEVNS
+705 
-713 DRNAKENIVEK
+713 KENIKKV
-724 SDITAIDGIK
+724 SDFSALSKIK
-734 SLRFYAYDYKTHEDT
+734 ELLFYSYDFKKTD
-749 QKSEAESTWETV
+749 K
-761 QAVKLNTSTPVTEE
+761 EE
-775 KSEKT
+775 RHCS
-780 PVHVELGI
+780 LGI
-788 MTDEA
+788 MAPEA
-793 PAEILG
+793 PEEIQSDDRKA
-799 IEGKSINL
+799 IKMYEYTNL
-807 YAYSSY
+807 
-813 IAKAVQELI
+813 IAKSVQELI
-822 EKSDEQEKRIAA
+822 EKYDEQEKRIAA

-844 EKSTQ
+844 EKSAQ

>member
-12 FERMGITVLKPVS
+12 FERMGIAVLKPVS
-25 CIVHEE
+25 CVVHEE

-65 PFRIYDVERQIGVE
+65 PFRIYDVETQIGVE

-224 DSEHVNEYNAPKI
+224 DSEHLNDYNAPKV

-245 KVGESEGSYPT
+245 KVGENEGDYKT
-256 EEEAC
+256 ETEAC

-266 AAKSEFESGADLP
+266 AAKAEFENGADLP
-279 EITGT
+279 EITGS

-293 REYKTVKALE
+293 REYEAVKALE
-303 TIYPFDTLEVEMPGE
+303 TIYPFDTLEVELPAD
-318 NGKMTLVSVD
+318 NGTMSLVSVN
-328 MQAYDYN
+328 MQAYDYD
-335 CLTEN
+335 CTTER

-351 IGDLVKTVLK
+351 VGDLVKTVLK
-361 KVSDKLSEEGIA
+361 KVSDTLSEEGIA
-373 SLPERVQQATELITT
+373 SLPDRVQKATELITT
-388 ALGGHVVKRENE
+388 ALGGYVVKRENE

-425 SKTGYEGPY
+425 SKTGYDGPY

-456 NLIKSGVLMSKNGA
+456 NLIKGGILMSKNGA
-470 SWINMDDG
+470 SWINMDNG
-478 TFCFRVVKDAWMDVD
+478 TFCFQAVKEAWMDTD
-493 TGEMSYEYQ
+493 TGEMSYEYE
-502 KVLELTDKFLHIY
+502 KVLELVDKVLKIY
-515 GVLKSTEFPNLS
+515 GRLGNLQYPNFYVQIGPDKEKSNGALLCYLDGKQVFRVSKYGNGCVIDHGDGTDSTASLTLNSNGAALSFLK
-527 VSIGSLPYAN
+527 
-537 AGGAF
+537 AGGGGCRLELNSEF
-542 AVSDINDE
+542 YLNSKQVWIRTINDTLCISNNRFPYMWFNWNAAPE
-550 GAMFTVY
+550 GYQTQSYRF
-557 KDSGNSCYWE
+557 
-567 ASLHSTGNGYL
+567 GNG
-578 CKYIKTTEE
+578 TEGG
-587 DIYVENYN
+587 YAA
-595 FGKVVYFK
+595 VY
-603 AGKENFE
+603 
-610 ISNGVLSIGSQHASF
+610 ASDF
-625 QINSNFSGN
+625 
-634 VFFNFY
+634 V
-640 EPKEGNYYVERYIFC
+640 
-655 RGTGSGSDVADVS
+655 TASDP
-668 CKNVYSYGKAYVTD
+668 D
-682 LISIG
+682 L
-687 SDSEN
+687 
-692 YKNYKLSV
+692 
-700 FGKAC
+700 
-705 ADTWEVNS
+705 
-713 DRNAKENIVEK
+713 KENIKKV
-724 SDITAIDGIK
+724 SDFSALSKIK
-734 SLRFYAYDYKTHEDT
+734 ELLFYSYDFKKTD
-749 QKSEAESTWETV
+749 K
-761 QAVKLNTSTPVTEE
+761 EE
-775 KSEKT
+775 RHCS
-780 PVHVELGI
+780 LGI
-788 MTDEA
+788 MAPEA
-793 PAEILG
+793 PEEIQSDDRKA
-799 IEGKSINL
+799 IKMYEYTNL
-807 YAYSSY
+807 
-813 IAKAVQELI
+813 IAKSVQELI
-822 EKSDEQEKRIAA
+822 EKYDEQEKRITV
-834 LETELQALKN
+834 LETELQTLKN
-844 EKSTQ
+844 KKSAQ

>member
-12 FERMGITVLKPVS
+12 FERMGIAVLKPVS

-224 DSEHVNEYNAPKI
+224 DSEHLNDYNAPKV

-245 KVGESEGSYPT
+245 KVGENEGDYKT
-256 EEEAC
+256 ETEAC

-266 AAKSEFESGADLP
+266 AAKAEFENGADLP
-279 EITGT
+279 EITGS

-293 REYKTVKALE
+293 REYEAVKALE
-303 TIYPFDTLEVEMPGE
+303 TIYPFDTLEVELPAD
-318 NGKMTLVSVD
+318 NGTMSLVSVN
-328 MQAYDYN
+328 MQAYDYD
-335 CLTEN
+335 CTTER

-351 IGDLVKTVLK
+351 VGDLVKTVLK
-361 KVSDKLSEEGIA
+361 KVSDTLSEEGIA
-373 SLPERVQQATELITT
+373 SLPDRVQKATELITT
-388 ALGGHVVKRENE
+388 ALGGYVVKRENE

-425 SKTGYEGPY
+425 SKTGYDGPY

-439 MDGQINADFIT
+439 MDGQIDADFIT

-456 NLIKSGVLMSKNGA
+456 NLIKGGILMSKNGA
-470 SWINMDDG
+470 SWINMDNG
-478 TFCFRVVKDAWMDVD
+478 TFCFQAVKEAWMDTD
-493 TGEMSYEYQ
+493 TGEMSYEYE
-502 KVLELTDKFLHIY
+502 KVLELVDKVLKIY
-515 GVLKSTEFPNLS
+515 GRLGNLQYPNFYVQIGPNKEKSNGALTCFQDGTAFFRVSKNNDGCAIENGDGTDGTAGIGLDKDGVAMSYMKPGGIFGYLKLTNELYVNTKQ
-527 VSIGSLPYAN
+527 VWIRT
-537 AGGAF
+537 
-542 AVSDINDE
+542 INDTLSISNNRFPYMWINWN
-550 GAMFTVY
+550 AAP
-557 KDSGNSCYWE
+557 SGYQTQSYRF
-567 ASLHSTGNGYL
+567 GNG
-578 CKYIKTTEE
+578 TEGG
-587 DIYVENYN
+587 YAA
-595 FGKVVYFK
+595 VY
-603 AGKENFE
+603 
-610 ISNGVLSIGSQHASF
+610 ASDF
-625 QINSNFSGN
+625 
-634 VFFNFY
+634 V
-640 EPKEGNYYVERYIFC
+640 
-655 RGTGSGSDVADVS
+655 TASDP
-668 CKNVYSYGKAYVTD
+668 D
-682 LISIG
+682 L
-687 SDSEN
+687 
-692 YKNYKLSV
+692 
-700 FGKAC
+700 
-705 ADTWEVNS
+705 
-713 DRNAKENIVEK
+713 KENIKKV
-724 SDITAIDGIK
+724 SDFSALSKIK
-734 SLRFYAYDYKTHEDT
+734 ELLFYSYDFKKTD
-749 QKSEAESTWETV
+749 K
-761 QAVKLNTSTPVTEE
+761 EE
-775 KSEKT
+775 RHCS
-780 PVHVELGI
+780 LGI
-788 MTDEA
+788 MAPEA
-793 PAEILG
+793 PEEIQSDDRKA
-799 IEGKSINL
+799 IKMYEYTNL
-807 YAYSSY
+807 
-813 IAKAVQELI
+813 IAKSVQELI
-822 EKSDEQEKRIAA
+822 EKYDEQEKRIAV
-834 LETELQALKN
+834 LETELQTLKN
-844 EKSTQ
+844 KKSAQ

>member
-12 FERMGITVLKPVS
+12 FERMGIAVLKPVS
-25 CIVHEE
+25 CVVHEE

-79 KRVKARHVFYDLL
+79 KRIKARHVFYDLL

-172 NGGRDNAVRIRY
+172 NGGRENAVRIRY

-224 DSEHVNEYNAPKI
+224 DSEHLNDYNAPKV

-245 KVGESEGSYPT
+245 KVGENEGDYKT
-256 EEEAC
+256 ETEAC

-266 AAKSEFESGADLP
+266 AAKAEFENGADLP
-279 EITGT
+279 EITGS

-293 REYKTVKALE
+293 REYEAVKALE
-303 TIYPFDTLEVEMPGE
+303 TIYPFDTLEVELSAD
-318 NGKMTLVSVD
+318 NGTMSLVSVN
-328 MQAYDYN
+328 MQAYDYD
-335 CLTEN
+335 CTTER

-351 IGDLVKTVLK
+351 VGDLVKTVLK
-361 KVSDKLSEEGIA
+361 KVSDTLSEEGIA
-373 SLPERVQQATELITT
+373 SLPDRVQKATELITT
-388 ALGGHVVKRENE
+388 ALGGYVVKRENE

-425 SKTGYEGPY
+425 SKTGYDGPY

-456 NLIKSGVLMSKNGA
+456 NLIKGGILMSKNGA
-470 SWINMDDG
+470 SWINMDNG
-478 TFCFRVVKDAWMDVD
+478 TFCFQAVKEAWMDTD
-493 TGEMSYEYQ
+493 TGEMSYEYE
-502 KVLELTDKFLHIY
+502 KVLELVDKVLKIY
-515 GVLKSTEFPNLS
+515 GRLGNLQYPNFYVQIGPNKEKSNGALTCFQDGTAFFRVSKNNDGCAIENGDGTDGAA
-527 VSIGSLPYAN
+527 SIGLDKDGVAMSYMKP
-537 AGGAF
+537 GGIF
-542 AVSDINDE
+542 GYLKLTNELYVNTKQVWIRTINDTLSISNNRFPYMWINWN
-550 GAMFTVY
+550 AAP
-557 KDSGNSCYWE
+557 SGYQTQSYRF
-567 ASLHSTGNGYL
+567 GNG
-578 CKYIKTTEE
+578 TEGG
-587 DIYVENYN
+587 YAA
-595 FGKVVYFK
+595 VY
-603 AGKENFE
+603 
-610 ISNGVLSIGSQHASF
+610 ASDF
-625 QINSNFSGN
+625 
-634 VFFNFY
+634 V
-640 EPKEGNYYVERYIFC
+640 
-655 RGTGSGSDVADVS
+655 TASDP
-668 CKNVYSYGKAYVTD
+668 D
-682 LISIG
+682 L
-687 SDSEN
+687 
-692 YKNYKLSV
+692 
-700 FGKAC
+700 
-705 ADTWEVNS
+705 
-713 DRNAKENIVEK
+713 KENIKKV
-724 SDITAIDGIK
+724 SDFSALSKIK
-734 SLRFYAYDYKTHEDT
+734 ELLFYSYDFKKTD
-749 QKSEAESTWETV
+749 K
-761 QAVKLNTSTPVTEE
+761 EE
-775 KSEKT
+775 RHCS
-780 PVHVELGI
+780 LGI
-788 MTDEA
+788 MAPEA
-793 PAEILG
+793 PEEIQSDDRKA
-799 IEGKSINL
+799 IKMYEYTNL
-807 YAYSSY
+807 
-813 IAKAVQELI
+813 IAKSVQELI
-822 EKSDEQEKRIAA
+822 EKYDEQEKRIAV
-834 LETELQALKN
+834 LETELQTLKN
-844 EKSTQ
+844 KKSAQ

>member
-12 FERMGITVLKPVS
+12 FERMGIAVLKPVS

-224 DSEHVNEYNAPKI
+224 DSEHLNDYNAPKV

-245 KVGESEGSYPT
+245 KVGENEGDYKT
-256 EEEAC
+256 ETEAC

-266 AAKSEFESGADLP
+266 AAKAEFENGADLP
-279 EITGT
+279 EITGS

-293 REYKTVKALE
+293 REYEAVKALE
-303 TIYPFDTLEVEMPGE
+303 TIYPFDTLEVELPAD
-318 NGKMTLVSVD
+318 NGTMSLVSVN
-328 MQAYDYN
+328 MQAYDYD
-335 CLTEN
+335 CTTER

-351 IGDLVKTVLK
+351 VGDLVKTVLK
-361 KVSDKLSEEGIA
+361 KVSDTLSEEGIA
-373 SLPERVQQATELITT
+373 SLPDRVQKTTELITT
-388 ALGGHVVKRENE
+388 ALGGYVVKRENE

-425 SKTGYEGPY
+425 SKTGYDGPY

-456 NLIKSGVLMSKNGA
+456 NLIKGGILMSKNGA
-470 SWINMDDG
+470 SWINMDNG
-478 TFCFRVVKDAWMDVD
+478 TFCFQAVKEAWMDTD
-493 TGEMSYEYQ
+493 TGEMSYEYE
-502 KVLELTDKFLHIY
+502 KVLELVDKVLKIY
-515 GVLKSTEFPNLS
+515 GRLGNLQYPNFYVQIGPNKEKSNGALTCFQDGTAFFRVSKNNDGCAIENGDGTDGTAGIGLDKDGVAMSYMKPGGIFGYLKLTNELYVNTKQ
-527 VSIGSLPYAN
+527 VWIRT
-537 AGGAF
+537 
-542 AVSDINDE
+542 INDTLSISNNRFPYMWINWN
-550 GAMFTVY
+550 AAP
-557 KDSGNSCYWE
+557 SGYQTQSYRF
-567 ASLHSTGNGYL
+567 GNG
-578 CKYIKTTEE
+578 TEGG
-587 DIYVENYN
+587 YAA
-595 FGKVVYFK
+595 VY
-603 AGKENFE
+603 
-610 ISNGVLSIGSQHASF
+610 ASDF
-625 QINSNFSGN
+625 
-634 VFFNFY
+634 V
-640 EPKEGNYYVERYIFC
+640 
-655 RGTGSGSDVADVS
+655 TASDP
-668 CKNVYSYGKAYVTD
+668 D
-682 LISIG
+682 L
-687 SDSEN
+687 
-692 YKNYKLSV
+692 
-700 FGKAC
+700 
-705 ADTWEVNS
+705 
-713 DRNAKENIVEK
+713 KENIKKV
-724 SDITAIDGIK
+724 SDFSALSKIK
-734 SLRFYAYDYKTHEDT
+734 ELLFYSYDFKKTD
-749 QKSEAESTWETV
+749 K
-761 QAVKLNTSTPVTEE
+761 EE
-775 KSEKT
+775 RHCS
-780 PVHVELGI
+780 LGI
-788 MTDEA
+788 MAPEA
-793 PAEILG
+793 PEEIQSDDRKA
-799 IEGKSINL
+799 IKMYEYTNL
-807 YAYSSY
+807 
-813 IAKAVQELI
+813 IAKSVQELI
-822 EKSDEQEKRIAA
+822 EKYDEQEKRIAV
-834 LETELQALKN
+834 LETELQTLKN
-844 EKSTQ
+844 KKSAQ

>member
-12 FERMGITVLKPVS
+12 FERMGIAVLKPVS
-25 CIVHEE
+25 CVVHEE

-65 PFRIYDVERQIGVE
+65 PFRIYDVETQIGVE

-224 DSEHVNEYNAPKI
+224 DSEHLNDYNAPRV

-245 KVGESEGSYPT
+245 KVGENEGDYKT
-256 EEEAC
+256 ETEAC

-266 AAKSEFESGADLP
+266 AAKAEFESGADLP
-279 EITGT
+279 EITGS

-293 REYKTVKALE
+293 REYEAVKALE
-303 TIYPFDTLEVEMPGE
+303 TIYPFDTLEVELPAD
-318 NGKMTLVSVD
+318 NGTMSLVSVN
-328 MQAYDYN
+328 MQAYDYD
-335 CLTEN
+335 CTTER

-351 IGDLVKTVLK
+351 VGDLVKTVLK
-361 KVSDKLSEEGIA
+361 KVSDTLSEEGIA
-373 SLPERVQQATELITT
+373 SLPDRVQKATELITT
-388 ALGGHVVKRENE
+388 ALGGYVVKRENE

-425 SKTGYEGPY
+425 SKTGYDGPY

-456 NLIKSGVLMSKNGA
+456 NLIKGGILMSKNGA
-470 SWINMDDG
+470 SWINMDNG
-478 TFCFRVVKDAWMDVD
+478 TFCFQAVKEAWMDTD
-493 TGEMSYEYQ
+493 TGEMSYEYE
-502 KVLELTDKFLHIY
+502 KVLELVDKVLKIY
-515 GVLKSTEFPNLS
+515 GRLGNLQYPNFYVQIGPDKEKSNGALLCYLDGKQVFRVSRYGNGCIIDHGDGTDSTASLTLNSNGAALSFLK
-527 VSIGSLPYAN
+527 
-537 AGGAF
+537 AGGGGCRLELNSEFYLNAKQ
-542 AVSDINDE
+542 VWIRTINDTLSISNNRFPYMWINWN
-550 GAMFTVY
+550 AAP
-557 KDSGNSCYWE
+557 SGYQPQSYRF
-567 ASLHSTGNGYL
+567 GNG
-578 CKYIKTTEE
+578 TEGG
-587 DIYVENYN
+587 YAA
-595 FGKVVYFK
+595 VY
-603 AGKENFE
+603 
-610 ISNGVLSIGSQHASF
+610 ASDF
-625 QINSNFSGN
+625 
-634 VFFNFY
+634 V
-640 EPKEGNYYVERYIFC
+640 
-655 RGTGSGSDVADVS
+655 TASDP
-668 CKNVYSYGKAYVTD
+668 D
-682 LISIG
+682 L
-687 SDSEN
+687 
-692 YKNYKLSV
+692 
-700 FGKAC
+700 
-705 ADTWEVNS
+705 
-713 DRNAKENIVEK
+713 KENIKKV
-724 SDITAIDGIK
+724 SDFSALSKIK
-734 SLRFYAYDYKTHEDT
+734 ELLFYSYDFKKTD
-749 QKSEAESTWETV
+749 K
-761 QAVKLNTSTPVTEE
+761 EE
-775 KSEKT
+775 RHCS
-780 PVHVELGI
+780 LGI
-788 MTDEA
+788 MAPEA
-793 PAEILG
+793 PEEIQSDDRKA
-799 IEGKSINL
+799 IKMYEYTNL
-807 YAYSSY
+807 
-813 IAKAVQELI
+813 IAKSVQELI
-822 EKSDEQEKRIAA
+822 EKYDEQEKRIAV
-834 LETELQALKN
+834 LETELQTLKN
-844 EKSTQ
+844 KKSAQ

>member
-12 FERMGITVLKPVS
+12 FERMGIAVLKPVS
-25 CIVHEE
+25 CVVHEE

-79 KRVKARHVFYDLL
+79 KRIKARHVFYDLL

-172 NGGRDNAVRIRY
+172 NGGRENAVRIRY

-224 DSEHVNEYNAPKI
+224 DSEHLNDYNAPKV

-245 KVGESEGSYPT
+245 KVGENEGDYKT
-256 EEEAC
+256 ETEAC

-266 AAKSEFESGADLP
+266 AAKAEFENGADLP
-279 EITGT
+279 EITGS

-293 REYKTVKALE
+293 REYEAVKALE
-303 TIYPFDTLEVEMPGE
+303 TIYPFDTLEVELPAD
-318 NGKMTLVSVD
+318 NGTMSLVSVN
-328 MQAYDYN
+328 MQAYDYD
-335 CLTEN
+335 CTTER

-351 IGDLVKTVLK
+351 VGDLVKTVLK
-361 KVSDKLSEEGIA
+361 KVSDTLSEEGIA
-373 SLPERVQQATELITT
+373 SLPDRVQKATELITT
-388 ALGGHVVKRENE
+388 ALGGYVVKRENE

-425 SKTGYEGPY
+425 SKTGYDGPY

-456 NLIKSGVLMSKNGA
+456 NLIKGGILMSKNGA
-470 SWINMDDG
+470 SWINMDNG
-478 TFCFRVVKDAWMDVD
+478 TFCFQAVKEAWMDTD
-493 TGEMSYEYQ
+493 TGEMSYEYE
-502 KVLELTDKFLHIY
+502 KVLELVDKVLKIY
-515 GVLKSTEFPNLS
+515 GKLGNLQYPNFYAQIGPNKEKSNGALTCFQDGTAFFRVSKNNDGCAIENGDGTDGTAGIGLDKDGVAMSYMKPGGIFGYLKLTNELYVNTKQ
-527 VSIGSLPYAN
+527 VWIRT
-537 AGGAF
+537 
-542 AVSDINDE
+542 INDTLSISNNRFPYMWINWN
-550 GAMFTVY
+550 AAP
-557 KDSGNSCYWE
+557 SGYQTQSYRF
-567 ASLHSTGNGYL
+567 GNG
-578 CKYIKTTEE
+578 TEGG
-587 DIYVENYN
+587 YAA
-595 FGKVVYFK
+595 VY
-603 AGKENFE
+603 
-610 ISNGVLSIGSQHASF
+610 ASDF
-625 QINSNFSGN
+625 
-634 VFFNFY
+634 V
-640 EPKEGNYYVERYIFC
+640 
-655 RGTGSGSDVADVS
+655 TASDP
-668 CKNVYSYGKAYVTD
+668 D
-682 LISIG
+682 L
-687 SDSEN
+687 
-692 YKNYKLSV
+692 
-700 FGKAC
+700 
-705 ADTWEVNS
+705 
-713 DRNAKENIVEK
+713 KENIKKV
-724 SDITAIDGIK
+724 SDFSALSKIK
-734 SLRFYAYDYKTHEDT
+734 ELLFYSYDFKKTD
-749 QKSEAESTWETV
+749 K
-761 QAVKLNTSTPVTEE
+761 EE
-775 KSEKT
+775 RHCS
-780 PVHVELGI
+780 LGI
-788 MTDEA
+788 MAPEA
-793 PAEILG
+793 PEEIQSDDRKA
-799 IEGKSINL
+799 IKMYEYTNL
-807 YAYSSY
+807 
-813 IAKAVQELI
+813 IAKSVQELI
-822 EKSDEQEKRIAA
+822 EKYDEQEKRIAV
-834 LETELQALKN
+834 LETELQTLKN
-844 EKSTQ
+844 KKSAQ

>member
-12 FERMGITVLKPVS
+12 FERMGIAVLKPVS

-36 SLEMVVAEDDEL
+36 SLEMVVSEDDEL
-48 CREERIVFAPTP
+48 CKEERIVYAPTP

-65 PFRIYDVERQIGVE
+65 PFRIYDVETQIGAE
-79 KRVKARHVFYDLL
+79 KRVKARHIFYDLL

-224 DSEHVNEYNAPKI
+224 DSEHLNDYNAPKV

-245 KVGESEGSYPT
+245 KVGENEGDYKT
-256 EEEAC
+256 ETEAC

-266 AAKSEFESGADLP
+266 AAKAEFENGADLP
-279 EITGT
+279 EITGS

-293 REYKTVKALE
+293 REYEAVKSLE
-303 TIYPFDTLEVEMPGE
+303 TIYPFDTLEVELPAD
-318 NGKMTLVSVD
+318 NGTMSLVSVN
-328 MQAYDYN
+328 MQAYDYD
-335 CLTEN
+335 CTTER

-351 IGDLVKTVLK
+351 VGDLVKTVLK
-361 KVSDKLSEEGIA
+361 KVSDTLSEEGIA
-373 SLPERVQQATELITT
+373 SLPDRVQKATELITT
-388 ALGGHVVKRENE
+388 ALGGYVVKRENE

-425 SKTGYEGPY
+425 SKTGYDGPY

-456 NLIKSGVLMSKNGA
+456 NLIKGGILMSKNGA
-470 SWINMDDG
+470 SWINMDNG
-478 TFCFRVVKDAWMDVD
+478 TFCFQAVKEAWMDTD
-493 TGEMSYEYQ
+493 TGEMSYEYE
-502 KVLELTDKFLHIY
+502 KVLELVDKVLKIY
-515 GVLKSTEFPNLS
+515 GRLGNLQYPNFYVQIGPNKEKSNGALTCFQDGTAFFRVSKNNDGCAIENGDGTDGTAGIGLDKDGVAMSYMKPGGIFGYLKLTNELYVNTKQ
-527 VSIGSLPYAN
+527 VWIRT
-537 AGGAF
+537 
-542 AVSDINDE
+542 INDTLSISNNRFPYMWINWN
-550 GAMFTVY
+550 AAP
-557 KDSGNSCYWE
+557 SGYQTQSYRF
-567 ASLHSTGNGYL
+567 GNG
-578 CKYIKTTEE
+578 TEGG
-587 DIYVENYN
+587 YAA
-595 FGKVVYFK
+595 VY
-603 AGKENFE
+603 
-610 ISNGVLSIGSQHASF
+610 ASDF
-625 QINSNFSGN
+625 
-634 VFFNFY
+634 V
-640 EPKEGNYYVERYIFC
+640 
-655 RGTGSGSDVADVS
+655 TASDP
-668 CKNVYSYGKAYVTD
+668 D
-682 LISIG
+682 L
-687 SDSEN
+687 
-692 YKNYKLSV
+692 
-700 FGKAC
+700 
-705 ADTWEVNS
+705 
-713 DRNAKENIVEK
+713 KENIKKV
-724 SDITAIDGIK
+724 SDFSALSKIQK
-734 SLRFYAYDYKTHEDT
+734 LMFYSYDFKKTD
-749 QKSEAESTWETV
+749 K
-761 QAVKLNTSTPVTEE
+761 EE
-775 KSEKT
+775 RHCS
-780 PVHVELGI
+780 LGI
-788 MTDEA
+788 MAPEA
-793 PAEILG
+793 PEEIQSDDKKAIKLYEYMNL
-799 IEGKSINL
+799 IAKSI
-807 YAYSSY
+807 
-813 IAKAVQELI
+813 QELI
-822 EKSDEQEKRIAA
+822 GKSDEQEKRIAA
-834 LETELQALKN
+834 LEMELQALKN
-844 EKSTQ
+844 EKSAQ

>member
-12 FERMGITVLKPVS
+12 FERMGIAVLKPVS

-224 DSEHVNEYNAPKI
+224 DSEHLNDYNAPKV

-245 KVGESEGSYPT
+245 KVGENEGDYKT
-256 EEEAC
+256 ETEAC

-266 AAKSEFESGADLP
+266 AAKAEFENGADLP
-279 EITGT
+279 EITGS

-293 REYKTVKALE
+293 REYEAVKALE
-303 TIYPFDTLEVEMPGE
+303 TIYPFDTLEVELPAD
-318 NGKMTLVSVD
+318 NGTMSLVSVN
-328 MQAYDYN
+328 MQAYDYD
-335 CLTEN
+335 CTTER

-351 IGDLVKTVLK
+351 VGDLVKTVLK
-361 KVSDKLSEEGIA
+361 KVSDTLSEEGIA
-373 SLPERVQQATELITT
+373 SLPDRVQKATELITT
-388 ALGGHVVKRENE
+388 ALGGYVVKRENE

-425 SKTGYEGPY
+425 SKTGYDGPY

-456 NLIKSGVLMSKNGA
+456 NLIKGGILMSKNGA
-470 SWINMDDG
+470 SWINMDNG
-478 TFCFRVVKDAWMDVD
+478 TFCFQAVKEAWMDTD
-493 TGEMSYEYQ
+493 TGEMSYEYE
-502 KVLELTDKFLHIY
+502 KVLELVDKVLKIY
-515 GVLKSTEFPNLS
+515 GRLGNLQYPNFYVQIGPNKEKSNGALTCFQDGTAFFRVSKNNDGCAIENGDGTDGTAGIGLDKDGVEMSYMKPGGIFGYLKLTNELYVNTKQ
-527 VSIGSLPYAN
+527 VWIRT
-537 AGGAF
+537 
-542 AVSDINDE
+542 INDTLSISNNRFPYMWINWNAAPSGYQPQSYRFGNGTE
-550 GAMFTVY
+550 GGY
-557 KDSGNSCYWE
+557 
-567 ASLHSTGNGYL
+567 ASLY
-578 CKYIKTTEE
+578 
-587 DIYVENYN
+587 
-595 FGKVVYFK
+595 
-603 AGKENFE
+603 
-610 ISNGVLSIGSQHASF
+610 ASDF
-625 QINSNFSGN
+625 
-634 VFFNFY
+634 V
-640 EPKEGNYYVERYIFC
+640 
-655 RGTGSGSDVADVS
+655 TASDP
-668 CKNVYSYGKAYVTD
+668 D
-682 LISIG
+682 L
-687 SDSEN
+687 
-692 YKNYKLSV
+692 
-700 FGKAC
+700 
-705 ADTWEVNS
+705 
-713 DRNAKENIVEK
+713 KENIKKVPDFSALSK
-724 SDITAIDGIK
+724 IQK
-734 SLRFYAYDYKTHEDT
+734 LMFYSYDFKKTD
-749 QKSEAESTWETV
+749 K
-761 QAVKLNTSTPVTEE
+761 EE
-775 KSEKT
+775 RHCS
-780 PVHVELGI
+780 LGI
-788 MTDEA
+788 MAPEA
-793 PAEILG
+793 PEEIQSDDKKAIKLYEYMNL
-799 IEGKSINL
+799 IAKSI
-807 YAYSSY
+807 
-813 IAKAVQELI
+813 QELI
-822 EKSDEQEKRIAA
+822 EKFDEQEKRIAA

-844 EKSTQ
+844 EKSAQ

>member
-12 FERMGITVLKPVS
+12 FERMGIAVLKPVS

-224 DSEHVNEYNAPKI
+224 DSEHLNDYNAPKV

-245 KVGESEGSYPT
+245 KVGENEGDYKT
-256 EEEAC
+256 ETEAC

-266 AAKSEFESGADLP
+266 AAKAEFENGADLP
-279 EITGT
+279 EIMGS

-293 REYKTVKALE
+293 REYEAVKALE
-303 TIYPFDTLEVEMPGE
+303 TIYPFDTLEVELPAD
-318 NGKMTLVSVD
+318 NGTMSLVSVN
-328 MQAYDYN
+328 MQAYDYD
-335 CLTEN
+335 CTTER

-351 IGDLVKTVLK
+351 VGDLVKTVLK
-361 KVSDKLSEEGIA
+361 KVSDTLSEEGIA
-373 SLPERVQQATELITT
+373 SLPDRVQKATELITT
-388 ALGGHVVKRENE
+388 ALGGYVVKRENE

-425 SKTGYEGPY
+425 SKTGYDGPY

-456 NLIKSGVLMSKNGA
+456 NLIKGGILMSKNGA
-470 SWINMDDG
+470 SWINMDNG
-478 TFCFRVVKDAWMDVD
+478 TFCFQAVKEAWMDTD
-493 TGEMSYEYQ
+493 TGEMSYEYE
-502 KVLELTDKFLHIY
+502 KVLELVDKVLKIY
-515 GVLKSTEFPNLS
+515 GRLGNLQYPNFYVQIGPDKEKSNGALLCYLDGKQVFRVSRNGNGCVIDHGDGTDSTASLTLNSDGVTLSYLKS
-527 VSIGSLPYAN
+527 G
-537 AGGAF
+537 GGAGF
-542 AVSDINDE
+542 LKLDSEFYLNAKQVWIRTINDTLSISNNRFPYMWINWNAAPSGYQPQSYRFGNGTE
-550 GAMFTVY
+550 GGY
-557 KDSGNSCYWE
+557 
-567 ASLHSTGNGYL
+567 ASLY
-578 CKYIKTTEE
+578 
-587 DIYVENYN
+587 
-595 FGKVVYFK
+595 
-603 AGKENFE
+603 
-610 ISNGVLSIGSQHASF
+610 ASDF
-625 QINSNFSGN
+625 
-634 VFFNFY
+634 V
-640 EPKEGNYYVERYIFC
+640 
-655 RGTGSGSDVADVS
+655 TASDP
-668 CKNVYSYGKAYVTD
+668 D
-682 LISIG
+682 L
-687 SDSEN
+687 
-692 YKNYKLSV
+692 
-700 FGKAC
+700 
-705 ADTWEVNS
+705 
-713 DRNAKENIVEK
+713 KENIKKV
-724 SDITAIDGIK
+724 SDFSALSKIQK
-734 SLRFYAYDYKTHEDT
+734 LMFYSYDFKKTD
-749 QKSEAESTWETV
+749 K
-761 QAVKLNTSTPVTEE
+761 EE
-775 KSEKT
+775 RHCS
-780 PVHVELGI
+780 LGI
-788 MTDEA
+788 MAPEA
-793 PAEILG
+793 PEEIQSDDKKAIKLYEYMNL
-799 IEGKSINL
+799 IAKSI
-807 YAYSSY
+807 
-813 IAKAVQELI
+813 QELI
-822 EKSDEQEKRIAA
+822 GKSDEQEKRIAT
-834 LETELQALKN
+834 LEMELQALKN
-844 EKSTQ
+844 EKSAQ

>member
-12 FERMGITVLKPVS
+12 FERMGIAVLKPVS
-25 CIVHEE
+25 CVVHEE

-112 LNETQYPSGFTGTS
+112 MNETQYPSGFTGTS

-172 NGGRDNAVRIRY
+172 NGGRENAVRIRY

-224 DSEHVNEYNAPKI
+224 DSEHLNDYNAPKV

-245 KVGESEGSYPT
+245 KVGENEGDYKT
-256 EEEAC
+256 ETEAC

-266 AAKSEFESGADLP
+266 AAKAEFESGADLP
-279 EITGT
+279 EITGS
-284 ISVVDLRQT
+284 ISVVDLQQT
-293 REYKTVKALE
+293 REYEAVKALE
-303 TIYPFDTLEVEMPGE
+303 TIYPFDTLEVELPAD
-318 NGKMTLVSVD
+318 NGTMSLVSVN
-328 MQAYDYN
+328 MQAYDYD
-335 CLTEN
+335 CTTER

-351 IGDLVKTVLK
+351 VGDLVKTVLK
-361 KVSDKLSEEGIA
+361 KVSDTLSEEGIA
-373 SLPERVQQATELITT
+373 SLPDRVQKATELITT
-388 ALGGHVVKRENE
+388 ALGGYVVKRENE

-425 SKTGYEGPY
+425 SKTGYDGPY

-456 NLIKSGVLMSKNGA
+456 NLIKGGILMSKNGA
-470 SWINMDDG
+470 SWINMDNG
-478 TFCFRVVKDAWMDVD
+478 TFCFQAVKEAWMDTD
-493 TGEMSYEYQ
+493 TGEMSYEYE
-502 KVLELTDKFLHIY
+502 KVLELVDKVLKIY
-515 GVLKSTEFPNLS
+515 GRLGNLQYPNFYVQIGPDKEKSNGALLCYLDGKQVFRVSKYGNGCVIDHGDGTDSTASLTLNSNGAALSFLK
-527 VSIGSLPYAN
+527 
-537 AGGAF
+537 AGGGGCRLELNSEF
-542 AVSDINDE
+542 YLNSKQVWIRTINDTLCISNNRFPYMWFNWNAAPE
-550 GAMFTVY
+550 GYQTQSYRF
-557 KDSGNSCYWE
+557 
-567 ASLHSTGNGYL
+567 GNG
-578 CKYIKTTEE
+578 TEGG
-587 DIYVENYN
+587 YAA
-595 FGKVVYFK
+595 VY
-603 AGKENFE
+603 
-610 ISNGVLSIGSQHASF
+610 ASDF
-625 QINSNFSGN
+625 
-634 VFFNFY
+634 V
-640 EPKEGNYYVERYIFC
+640 
-655 RGTGSGSDVADVS
+655 TASDP
-668 CKNVYSYGKAYVTD
+668 D
-682 LISIG
+682 L
-687 SDSEN
+687 
-692 YKNYKLSV
+692 
-700 FGKAC
+700 
-705 ADTWEVNS
+705 
-713 DRNAKENIVEK
+713 KENIKKV
-724 SDITAIDGIK
+724 SDFSALSKIK
-734 SLRFYAYDYKTHEDT
+734 ELLFYSYDFKKTD
-749 QKSEAESTWETV
+749 K
-761 QAVKLNTSTPVTEE
+761 EE
-775 KSEKT
+775 RHCS
-780 PVHVELGI
+780 LGI
-788 MTDEA
+788 MAPEA
-793 PAEILG
+793 PEEIQSDDRKA
-799 IEGKSINL
+799 IKMYEYTNL
-807 YAYSSY
+807 
-813 IAKAVQELI
+813 IAKSVQELI
-822 EKSDEQEKRIAA
+822 EKYDEQEKRITV
-834 LETELQALKN
+834 LETELQTLKN
-844 EKSTQ
+844 KKSAQ

>member
-12 FERMGITVLKPVS
+12 FERMGIAVLKPVS

-36 SLEMVVAEDDEL
+36 SLEMVVSEDDEL
-48 CREERIVFAPTP
+48 CKEERIVYAPTP

-65 PFRIYDVERQIGVE
+65 PFRIYDVETQIGAE
-79 KRVKARHVFYDLL
+79 KRVKARHIFYDLL

-224 DSEHVNEYNAPKI
+224 DSEHLNDYNAPKV

-245 KVGESEGSYPT
+245 KVGENEGDYKT
-256 EEEAC
+256 ETEAC

-266 AAKSEFESGADLP
+266 AAKAEFENGADLP
-279 EITGT
+279 EITGS

-293 REYKTVKALE
+293 REYEAVKSLE
-303 TIYPFDTLEVEMPGE
+303 TIYPFDTLEVELPAD
-318 NGKMTLVSVD
+318 NGTMSLVSVN
-328 MQAYDYN
+328 MQAYDYD
-335 CLTEN
+335 CTTER

-351 IGDLVKTVLK
+351 VGDLVKTVLK
-361 KVSDKLSEEGIA
+361 KVSDTLSEEGIA
-373 SLPERVQQATELITT
+373 SLPDRVQKATELITT
-388 ALGGHVVKRENE
+388 ALGGYVVKRENE

-425 SKTGYEGPY
+425 SKTGYDGPY

-456 NLIKSGVLMSKNGA
+456 NLIKGGILMSKNGA
-470 SWINMDDG
+470 SWINMDNG
-478 TFCFRVVKDAWMDVD
+478 TFCFQAVKEAWMDTD
-493 TGEMSYEYQ
+493 TGEMSYEYE
-502 KVLELTDKFLHIY
+502 KVLELVDKVLKIY
-515 GVLKSTEFPNLS
+515 GRLGNLQYPNFYVQIGPNKEKSNGALTCFQDGTAFFRVSKNNDGCAIENGDGTDGAAGIGLDKDGVAMSYMKSGGIFGYLKLTNELYVNTKQ
-527 VSIGSLPYAN
+527 VWIRT
-537 AGGAF
+537 
-542 AVSDINDE
+542 INDTLSISNNRFPYMWINWN
-550 GAMFTVY
+550 AAP
-557 KDSGNSCYWE
+557 SGYQTQSYRF
-567 ASLHSTGNGYL
+567 GNG
-578 CKYIKTTEE
+578 TEGG
-587 DIYVENYN
+587 YAA
-595 FGKVVYFK
+595 VY
-603 AGKENFE
+603 
-610 ISNGVLSIGSQHASF
+610 ASDF
-625 QINSNFSGN
+625 
-634 VFFNFY
+634 V
-640 EPKEGNYYVERYIFC
+640 
-655 RGTGSGSDVADVS
+655 TASDP
-668 CKNVYSYGKAYVTD
+668 D
-682 LISIG
+682 L
-687 SDSEN
+687 
-692 YKNYKLSV
+692 
-700 FGKAC
+700 
-705 ADTWEVNS
+705 
-713 DRNAKENIVEK
+713 KENIKKV
-724 SDITAIDGIK
+724 SDFSALSKIQK
-734 SLRFYAYDYKTHEDT
+734 LMFYSYDFKKTD
-749 QKSEAESTWETV
+749 K
-761 QAVKLNTSTPVTEE
+761 EE
-775 KSEKT
+775 RHCS
-780 PVHVELGI
+780 LGI
-788 MTDEA
+788 MAPEA
-793 PAEILG
+793 PEEIQSDDKKAIKLYEYMNL
-799 IEGKSINL
+799 IAKSI
-807 YAYSSY
+807 
-813 IAKAVQELI
+813 QELI
-822 EKSDEQEKRIAA
+822 GKSEEQEKRIAA
-834 LETELQALKN
+834 LEMELQALKN
-844 EKSTQ
+844 EKSAQ

>member
-12 FERMGITVLKPVS
+12 FERMGIAVLKPVS

-126 DIETSATAYWEM
+126 DIEISATAYWEM

-224 DSEHVNEYNAPKI
+224 DSEHLNDYNAPKV

-245 KVGESEGSYPT
+245 KVGENEGDYKT
-256 EEEAC
+256 ETEAC

-266 AAKSEFESGADLP
+266 AAKAEFENGADLP
-279 EITGT
+279 EITGS

-293 REYKTVKALE
+293 REYEAVKALE
-303 TIYPFDTLEVEMPGE
+303 TIYPFDTLEVELPAD
-318 NGKMTLVSVD
+318 NGTMSLVSVN
-328 MQAYDYN
+328 MQAYDYD
-335 CLTEN
+335 CTTER

-351 IGDLVKTVLK
+351 VGDLVKTVLK
-361 KVSDKLSEEGIA
+361 KVSDTLSEEGIA
-373 SLPERVQQATELITT
+373 SLPDRVQKATELITT
-388 ALGGHVVKRENE
+388 ALGGYVVKRENE

-425 SKTGYEGPY
+425 SKTGYDGPY

-456 NLIKSGVLMSKNGA
+456 NLIKGGILMSKNGA
-470 SWINMDDG
+470 SWINMDNG
-478 TFCFRVVKDAWMDVD
+478 TFCFQAVKEAWMDTD
-493 TGEMSYEYQ
+493 TGEMSYEYE
-502 KVLELTDKFLHIY
+502 KVLELVDKVLKIY
-515 GVLKSTEFPNLS
+515 GRLGNLQYPNFYVQIGPNKEKSNGALTCFQDGTAFFRVSKNNDGCAIENGDGTDGTAGIGLDKDGVAMSYMKPGGIFGYLKLTNELYVNTKQ
-527 VSIGSLPYAN
+527 VWIRT
-537 AGGAF
+537 
-542 AVSDINDE
+542 INDTLSISNNRFPYMWINWN
-550 GAMFTVY
+550 AAP
-557 KDSGNSCYWE
+557 SGYQTQSYRF
-567 ASLHSTGNGYL
+567 GNG
-578 CKYIKTTEE
+578 TEGG
-587 DIYVENYN
+587 YAA
-595 FGKVVYFK
+595 VY
-603 AGKENFE
+603 
-610 ISNGVLSIGSQHASF
+610 ASDF
-625 QINSNFSGN
+625 
-634 VFFNFY
+634 V
-640 EPKEGNYYVERYIFC
+640 
-655 RGTGSGSDVADVS
+655 TASDP
-668 CKNVYSYGKAYVTD
+668 D
-682 LISIG
+682 L
-687 SDSEN
+687 
-692 YKNYKLSV
+692 
-700 FGKAC
+700 
-705 ADTWEVNS
+705 
-713 DRNAKENIVEK
+713 KENIKKV
-724 SDITAIDGIK
+724 SDFSALSKIK
-734 SLRFYAYDYKTHEDT
+734 ELLFYSYDFKKTD
-749 QKSEAESTWETV
+749 K
-761 QAVKLNTSTPVTEE
+761 EE
-775 KSEKT
+775 RHCS
-780 PVHVELGI
+780 LGI
-788 MTDEA
+788 MAPEA
-793 PAEILG
+793 PEEIQSDDRKA
-799 IEGKSINL
+799 IKMYEYTNL
-807 YAYSSY
+807 
-813 IAKAVQELI
+813 IAKSVQELI
-822 EKSDEQEKRIAA
+822 EKYDEQEKRIAV
-834 LETELQALKN
+834 LETELQTLKN
-844 EKSTQ
+844 KKSAQ